1 MLDTSGM
8 IPAPISTHPSRPRRR
23 RFAVR
28 RWPGWLMWLS
38 LLSVGAD
45 AHIGPLLGITC
56 VAPVGRGDHTPS
68 SVHSRSPCRGRAL
81 SRPVGARSVSRT
93 NFRWFPNTPSRRG
106 GPVCPPADG
115 SREEPCPGR
124 HIGRPLQNLHL
135 PPNRAGTEPRPYVN
149 AGGFPQR
156 RGTPLN
162 DEKSCLAAALSLCAQ
177 QARGG
182 QTLSASSRA
191 TRRMRSSLV
200 SGGRSG
206 TRSSRRRRRR
216 RATRGTVRV
225 SPPPRRCSRGET
237 RA

>member
-1 MLDTSGM
+1 MPMTN
-8 IPAPISTHPSRPRRR
+8 APNFGTEFGRRR
-23 RFAVR
+23 PCPRY
-28 RWPGWLMWLS
+28 
-38 LLSVGAD
+38 
-45 AHIGPLLGITC
+45 IGPLLGTTS
-56 VAPVGRGDHTPS
+56 VAPVGRGDLTPPLPRRTPL

-149 AGGFPQR
+149 AGSFPQR

-191 TRRMRSSLV
+191 TRRMRSSSV